1 MMREHMKINKP
12 KPGMLY
18 ATKCESQPLLF
29 IIVEQ
34 VSLIGAVVGVSDN
47 DGYVLYNIQEG
58 YYDKYWYEDQINQY
72 LIELN

>member
-1 MMREHMKINKP
+1 MKINKP

-18 ATKCESQPLLF
+18 ATKCEKQPLLF

-34 VSLIGAVVGVSDN
+34 ISFRAAIS